1 MRTAL
6 EFTSALESKI
16 TEQLQSQR
24 VGYLLGAGSSYLN
37 GNGYPLSFELWDK
50 IKDHISDVKKRD
62 EIQRKID
69 LPGTKGIEHAL
80 DLLDGGGPEEGD
92 HRHLVAKAIADLFL
106 PLAPPLDSHVEFVRR
121 LAAKSVPHVKV
132 FNLNYDPLIE
142 RAAELGKVR
151 LYDGFSGHE
160 HAYFDAATFE
170 ERIFRVRG
178 THKGR
183 QPDETAKPLHLL
195 KLHGSLGW
203 YHCDTHGVRRCGFG
217 VSIPD
222 NTKRL
227 MIPPQRR
234 KADDTMTQPYQ
245 ALWSAFRGALGQD
258 HNPLHRLACIGYG
271 FADEHV
277 NTVIESALARTDF
290 TVLIFTKVLSDEA
303 WNRWSAKNNVI
314 IVTEDRCAI
323 KSEVGAGHPDLWK
336 FEHLSQ
342 RI

>member
-1 MRTAL
+1 MEFRTL
-6 EFTSALESKI
+6 LESKVA
-16 TEQLQSQR
+16 EQFHSQR

-37 GNGYPLSFELWDK
+37 GDGYPLAFELWSK
-50 IKDHISDVKKRD
+50 IRDYISDAAKRD
-62 EIQRKID
+62 EIQAKLD

-80 DLLDGGGPEEGD
+80 DLLDDGGPEEGE
-92 HRHLVAKAIADLFL
+92 HRHLAAEAIADLFL
-106 PLAPPLDSHVEFVRR
+106 PLRPPLDAHVQFVRR

-142 RAAELGKVR
+142 RAAEQGRVR
-151 LYDGFSGHE
+151 LYDGFVGHE

-170 ERIFRVRG
+170 ERLFRIRG
-178 THKGR
+178 THRGR
-183 QPDETAKPLHLL
+183 QPDETALPIHLL
-195 KLHGSLGW
+195 KLHGSVGW
-203 YHCDTHGVRRCGFG
+203 YDCDSNGVRRCGFG
-217 VSIPD
+217 TQIPEH
-222 NTKRL
+222 TKRL

-234 KADDTMTQPYQ
+234 KGDDTMMQPYQ

-277 NTVIESALARTDF
+277 NTVIESALARTDL
-290 TVLIFTKVLSDEA
+290 TVLIFAKALSDEA

-314 IVTEDRCAI
+314 VVTEARCAI
-323 KSEVGAGHPDLWK
+323 KSEVGQGHPDLWK